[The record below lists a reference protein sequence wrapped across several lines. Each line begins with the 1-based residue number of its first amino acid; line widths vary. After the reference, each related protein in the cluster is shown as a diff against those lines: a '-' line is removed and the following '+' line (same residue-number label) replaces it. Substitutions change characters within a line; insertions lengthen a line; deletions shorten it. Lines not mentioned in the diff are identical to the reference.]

1 MSVAIVPM
9 SAEFGYSDTTK
20 GLIAS
25 AFSWG
30 YMTFMIP
37 AGDPLMTFML
47 RAGDTLAGCS

>member
-9 SAEFGYSDTTK
+9 SQQFGYSDTTK

-30 YMTFMIP
+30 YMVFMIP
-37 AGDPLMTFML
+37 AGNDCIIHATNV
-47 RAGDTLAGCS
+47 A